1 MANPQ
6 PKKQVRS
13 RPDLGTIGG
22 LILAVGGILGGLI
35 LDGGKVTDV
44 KQVTAAMIVFG
55 GTLGAVMLTT
65 PLEVLMGAVRKL
77 GSVFFEKAQP
87 VAETI
92 EDIIGHAIQARK
104 QGIVSLEEAANK
116 IQDPFLRKA
125 LNLAVD
131 GMEMSQIRSIM
142 ELEIELMEQRGEA
155 EAKAFEAAGGYSPT
169 IGIIGAVLG
178 LMQVMKNLANIDE
191 VGRGIAAAFVATVYG
206 VGAANLFFLPAG
218 GKLRARVRA
227 EVQLRELM
235 LLGVLAIVEGLNPK
249 LIRIRLDAYI
259 VRPASKEKPARER
272 PGRPRRPRRR
282 RADRGSQESTRSTR
296 TMSAGWSPTPISSP
310 CFSLSSW

>member
-1 MANPQ
+1 MANPH
-6 PKKQVRS
+6 PKKKTGWRL
-13 RPDLGTIGG
+13 DLGSVGG
-22 LILAVGGILGGLI
+22 VILAVGGILGGLI

-44 KQVTAAMIVFG
+44 QQITAAMIVFG

-104 QGIVSLEEAANK
+104 QGIVSLEEEAAK
-116 IQDPFLRKA
+116 IEDPFLRKA

-131 GMEMSQIRSIM
+131 GIEMSQIRSIL
-142 ELEIELMEQRGEA
+142 EREIELMEQRGEA

-206 VGAANLFFLPAG
+206 VGAANIFFLPAG
-218 GKLRARVRA
+218 GKLRARVRS

-235 LLGVLAIVEGLNPK
+235 LQGVLAIVEGLNPK
-249 LIRIRLDAYI
+249 LIRTRLDAYI
-259 VRPASKEKPARER
+259 VRPASKDKPARER
-272 PGRPRRPRRR
+272 QPT
-282 RADRGSQESTRSTR
+282 SQAAAAE
-296 TMSAGWSPTPISSP
+296 G
-310 CFSLSSW
+310 

>member
-6 PKKQVRS
+6 PRKQPS
-13 RPDLGTIGG
+13 TRPDLGSIGG
-22 LILAVGGILGGLI
+22 VILALGGILGGLV
-35 LDGGKVTDV
+35 LDGGKINDI
-44 KQVTAAMIVFG
+44 KQITAAMVVFG

-65 PLEVLMGAVRKL
+65 PLAVLMGAARKV
-77 GSVFFEKAQP
+77 GSIFFEKAQP

-92 EDIIGHAIQARK
+92 EDIIGHATQARK
-104 QGIVSLEEAANK
+104 HGIVSLEDEAAK
-116 IQDPFLRKA
+116 IKDPFLRKA

-131 GMEMSQIRSIM
+131 GIELSQIRGIM

-155 EAKAFEAAGGYSPT
+155 EAKAFETAGGYSPT

-218 GKLRARVRA
+218 GKLKARLRS

-235 LLGVLAIVEGLNPK
+235 LQGVLAIVEGLNPK
-249 LIRIRLDAYI
+249 LIRTRLDAYI
-259 VRPASKEKPARER
+259 VQSASNKKPAKE
-272 PGRPRRPRRR
+272 
-282 RADRGSQESTRSTR
+282 SQPVGQAAAVE
-296 TMSAGWSPTPISSP
+296 G
-310 CFSLSSW
+310 